1 MLARNYLLLVLCVVS
16 FTILGW
22 SLYVSKAQEHST
34 THEICVAVN
43 NLNGVI
49 TQTLERSKTN
59 LDRLA
64 YYRHHPKERNEQLRE
79 INRTESLFRPRTCR

>member
-1 MLARNYLLLVLCVVS
+1 MLLRNYLLLWLCVVS
-16 FTILGW
+16 FTVLGW
-22 SLYVSKAQEHST
+22 SLYAAKAQEHST

-59 LDRLA
+59 LDRLD